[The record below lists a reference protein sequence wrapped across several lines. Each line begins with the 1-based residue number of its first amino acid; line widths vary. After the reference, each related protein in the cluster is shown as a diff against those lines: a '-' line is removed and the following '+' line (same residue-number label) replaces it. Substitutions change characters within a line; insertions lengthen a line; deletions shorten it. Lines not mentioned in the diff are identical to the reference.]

1 MWTSLVVGLVLAICG
16 GASAGRINAELDAK
30 LAILEKRV
38 RKHMVS
44 SNEVASKGDKKST
57 YTSKADEAIAAA
69 KEALLQAKKDKIAE
83 LEGEVVMRK
92 MSYNKLSAKV
102 HKTEFNPDKG
112 MFDLGEP
119 EESKPVQEAPA
130 AVPEEPAK
138 PEAEATPEEPAKPAE
153 AEVLAAPEAEAA
165 PEEPAKPE
173 AEATPEEPAKPAE
186 AEANAEN
193 PPAANDEAT
202 KTAPKDNNRN
212 KGLLRLKTNR
222 DKQKYET
229 SKRAS
234 SADESISNA
243 RKILINAKK
252 DKIAELQEE
261 IDTKK

>member
-153 AEVLAAPEAEAA
+153 AE
-165 PEEPAKPE
+165 
-173 AEATPEEPAKPAE
+173 
-186 AEANAEN
+186 ANAEN